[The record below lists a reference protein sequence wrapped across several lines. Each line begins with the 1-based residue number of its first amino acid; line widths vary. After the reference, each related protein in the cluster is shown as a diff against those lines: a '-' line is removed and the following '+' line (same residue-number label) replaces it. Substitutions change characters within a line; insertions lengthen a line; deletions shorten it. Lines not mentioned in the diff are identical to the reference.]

1 MKITETPLDEF
12 IAFLSNNLPRQEMK
26 QVKHNLLASGE
37 ADAVYHCL
45 MADYEHHRDYI
56 DQLIGQDEEENIEQ
70 IEKTFQKSVRK
81 RKEPALYSQTTNRNT
96 NHLNKIVMKATK
108 EELQQLGLP
117 ENFETVMNAVDTLTG
132 DIQEMMR
139 NENADYKAVAKQRL
153 MKKYDLPEEK
163 AEEIIE
169 KLQKGIDLFD
179 SQYADF
185 QQGNIQVHINQL
197 LDGKTD
203 EEKKNLLVNAL
214 ASMQVMQL
222 DIDQQSDENIQK
234 AIEAYGQKTIEELVA
249 ELEAKLQEGAY
260 FDTMLDFAA
269 SLSEPLDE
277 EKLASL
283 HELLATKSDAY
294 KFYTALL
301 LYTAQVDKT
310 LGFSLGGEDLSVE
323 AIGACAA
330 AAVALEEVKA
340 ECADEAEWRVK
351 MKHVFGALYM
361 VLLYTAGIVFIAAAS
376 VLLITTL
383 MTLFGQGIL
392 AAFISL
398 GIALVLG
405 HLFAEKFASFAEWSL
420 EKLEKPYDWVV
431 DHVVVLVG
439 KVKEKIAQVCAARKA
454 EKEQPLENKKVVTET
469 GTKDKAVQEE
479 KAKAKEEAVVTSDAT
494 YTETEPDEEL
504 PAFAYPPLV

>member
-1 MKITETPLDEF
+1 MKIAETPLDEF
-12 IAFLSNNLPRQEMK
+12 MAFLANDLPSQEMK
-26 QVKHNLLASGE
+26 RVKRNLLESGE
-37 ADAVYHCL
+37 ADTVYHCL
-45 MADYEHHRDYI
+45 KADYEYHRDYI

-153 MKKYDLPEEK
+153 MKKYDLSEEK
-163 AEEIIE
+163 AEEIME

-214 ASMQVMQL
+214 ASMQMMQL
-222 DIDQQSDENIQK
+222 GIDQQSNENIQQ
-234 AIEAYGQKTIEELVA
+234 AIEEYGKKTVEKLTS
-249 ELEAKLQEGAY
+249 ELEAKLQEGSC
-260 FDTMLDFAA
+260 FDTMLDYAA
-269 SLSEPLDE
+269 TLREPLDE

-283 HELLATKSDAY
+283 RELLATKSDAY

-301 LYTAQVDKT
+301 LYTAQADKI
-310 LGFSLGGEDLSVE
+310 LHFSANGTDLSVE

-351 MKHVFGALYM
+351 MKYVFGALYM

-376 VLLITTL
+376 VLLVTTL
-383 MTLFGQGIL
+383 MALFGQGIL

-405 HLFAEKFASFAEWSL
+405 HLFAEKFAAFAEWSL

-431 DHVVVLVG
+431 DHLVVLVG
-439 KVKEKIAQVCAARKA
+439 KVKEKWDQIRAGK
-454 EKEQPLENKKVVTET
+454 EKEEEKKVAT
-469 GTKDKAVQEE
+469 GTGTEGKVAQEE
-479 KAKAKEEAVVTSDAT
+479 KEKVEEEAVKISDDA
-494 YTETEPDEEL
+494 YTETESDEEL
-504 PAFAYPPLV
+504 PAFA